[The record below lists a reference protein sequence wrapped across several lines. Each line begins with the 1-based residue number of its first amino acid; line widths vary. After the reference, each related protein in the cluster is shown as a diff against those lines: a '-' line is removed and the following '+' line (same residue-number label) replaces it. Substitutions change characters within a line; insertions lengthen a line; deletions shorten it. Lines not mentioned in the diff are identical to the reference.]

1 MDKNKKKKEIFRVQ
15 RLWIDPSR
23 ILSRYILD
31 DTRDNF
37 WRDDTFEI
45 VPLDS
50 IDGIIVN
57 HD

>member
-1 MDKNKKKKEIFRVQ
+1 MDKDKKKKEIFRVR

-50 IDGIIVN
+50 IDGIIV
-57 HD
+57 D